1 MKFRKRKSAL
11 LSALLL
17 AAATSALAATHA
29 RRSPASA
36 KLLTKHSLKPTPRF
50 QPPRGIEDA
59 RALQLQSALIH
70 AGYLTGEPSGHWDD
84 RSEAAMQKLQADNGW
99 QTKLVPDSRAIIKL
113 GLGPSTANSALIDT
127 TAALAPAGPSD
138 LPPQ

>member
-11 LSALLL
+11 LSALLV

-36 KLLTKHSLKPTPRF
+36 KLLTKHSLKPTPKF

-113 GLGPSTANSALIDT
+113 GLGPSTANSALVDT
-127 TAALAPAGPSD
+127 TAALAPAEPTSF
-138 LPPQ
+138 PAQ